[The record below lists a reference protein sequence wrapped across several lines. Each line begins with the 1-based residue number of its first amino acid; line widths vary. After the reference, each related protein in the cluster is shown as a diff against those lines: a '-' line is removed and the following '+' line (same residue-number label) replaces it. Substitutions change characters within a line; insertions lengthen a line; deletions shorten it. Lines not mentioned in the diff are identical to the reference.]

1 MLVSLLGFRVITGVG
16 DCIIAELQATP
27 ESGGVG
33 PKFRRA
39 YPVFGE
45 ISQDGC
51 NCDGQLA
58 ISVQLN
64 GQSATFPSLNNEVPR
79 GMSCHPGM
87 PIAQIAVQLDRC
99 QPAIDVEKRIF
110 PTPAQLRAA
119 ALMMHADQEV
129 MNQSI
134 ICCLSEMKRTG
145 LIRNYTYPQFAPI
158 GPGGNCGANL
168 ATFWVQ

>member
-1 MLVSLLGFRVITGVG
+1 MIVSLLWFHVITGVG
-16 DCIIAELQATP
+16 DCIIAELQDTP

-64 GQSATFPSLNNEVPR
+64 GQSATFPALSNEIPR
-79 GMSCHPGM
+79 TMMCHPGM

-99 QPAIDVEKRIF
+99 QPGIDVEKKIF

-129 MNQSI
+129 MNQSM
-134 ICCLSEMKRTG
+134 ICCLSQMKRDG
-145 LIRNYTYPQFAPI
+145 LIRNYTLPQFVPV
-158 GPGGNCGANL
+158 GPSGNCGANL

>member
-1 MLVSLLGFRVITGVG
+1 MEVSLLFFRVITGVG
-16 DCIIAELQATP
+16 DCIVAELQATP

-33 PKFRRA
+33 PKFRAA

-45 ISQDGC
+45 IAQDGC

-58 ISVQLN
+58 ISIQLE
-64 GQSATFPSLNNEVPR
+64 GQSSTFPTITNEVPR
-79 GMSCHPGM
+79 GISCHPGR

-99 QPAIDVEKRIF
+99 QPAVDVEKRLF

-119 ALMMHADQEV
+119 ALMMHADKEV
-129 MNQSI
+129 MNQAI
-134 ICCLSEMKRTG
+134 ICCLSEMKRDNI
-145 LIRNYTYPQFAPI
+145 IRNFTYPQFVPI
-158 GPGGNCGANL
+158 GPSGNCGANL